1 MSYVMAQKQKQLEA
15 EYIDLAFLDTL
26 EGNELEIVSRPMNK
40 IKQIEIKNKIE
51 LEKTKIK

>member
-40 IKQIEIKNKIE
+40 IKQIEIKNKI
-51 LEKTKIK
+51 

>member
-15 EYIDLAFLDTL
+15 EYIDLGFLDTL
-26 EGNELEIVSRPMNK
+26 EGNELEIVSRPTNK
-40 IKQIEIKNKIE
+40 IKQIEIKNKME